1 MAQLGFD
8 SALAADLSCA
18 EAPDPQS
25 LWRVRPLCALG
36 PTSFVAVEVEK
47 SSRGG

>member
-1 MAQLGFD
+1 MAQLGFG

-25 LWRVRPLCALG
+25 LWRA
-36 PTSFVAVEVEK
+36 TS
-47 SSRGG
+47 